1 VVVLLT
7 GASGFIG
14 RSVAAALEQAG
25 HEVLRAA
32 RDVDEVRR
40 SDPRGR
46 YVAVDYTRDR
56 AAADWTPRLAGVDV
70 VINAVGIFRERGT
83 QTFEAIHVRGPRA
96 LFSACA
102 AVGIKVIQVSAL
114 GADAGAA
121 SAYHLS
127 KREADEF
134 LLRVCPAAAVAQP
147 SVVFGKG
154 GASARLFATLAAL
167 PVVPLPGREDQVMQP
182 IHVDDLAAAI
192 VGLVETDT
200 CAGRRVPLV
209 GREPTTLGDFLAALR
224 HAMGLGSPA
233 FVRVPWPM
241 AIAAA
246 RLAALHPRSLL
257 DVAALDMLARGSTAD
272 ASATTRLLGSPP
284 RSIAEFIPAAD
295 ARAVLVSARLG
306 WLLPMLRLMIAAVWI
321 ASGVV
326 SLGLF
331 PVEESYALLARAG
344 LTGQLA
350 ALALYGAAALDLAF
364 GIATLALARRRALW
378 IAQAA
383 VIVLYTL
390 IITVTMPEYWLHP
403 FGPVLKNLPML
414 AAIWLL
420 YELEEER

>member
-14 RSVAAALEQAG
+14 RSVAPALERAG

-32 RDVDEVRR
+32 RDADAARR
-40 SDPRGR
+40 SDPRR
-46 YVAVDYTRDR
+46 RCAAVDYTRDQ
-56 AAADWTPRLAGVDV
+56 AAADWAPRLAGVDV
-70 VINAVGIFRERGT
+70 VINAAGIFRERGT

-102 AVGIKVIQVSAL
+102 ALGIKVVQVSAL

-127 KREADEF
+127 KREADDF

-154 GASARLFATLAAL
+154 GASARLFTTLATL
-167 PVVPLPGREDQVMQP
+167 PVVPLPGAGNQLIQP

-192 VGLVETDT
+192 VALAETDA
-200 CAGRRVPLV
+200 CAGQRVALV
-209 GREPTTLGDFLAALR
+209 GAEAATLRDFLAVLR
-224 HAMGLGSPA
+224 RSMGLRPA
-233 FVRVPWPM
+233 AFARVPWSM
-241 AIAAA
+241 ARAGA
-246 RLAALHPRSLL
+246 RLASLHPRSLL
-257 DVAALDMLARGSTAD
+257 DLAALDMLARGNTAD
-272 ASATTRLLGSPP
+272 PSDTARLLGAAP
-284 RSIAEFIPAAD
+284 RPIAEFIPADD
-295 ARAVLVSARLG
+295 ARAVRVSARLG
-306 WLLPMLRLMIAAVWI
+306 WLLPMLRVSIAAVWI
-321 ASGVV
+321 ASGIV

-331 PVEESYALLARAG
+331 PVDESYALLARAG

-350 ALALYGAAALDLAF
+350 TLALYGAAALDLAF
-364 GIATLALARRRALW
+364 GIATLALARRRVLW

-383 VIVLYTL
+383 VIMLYTL

-420 YELEEER
+420 YELEGER